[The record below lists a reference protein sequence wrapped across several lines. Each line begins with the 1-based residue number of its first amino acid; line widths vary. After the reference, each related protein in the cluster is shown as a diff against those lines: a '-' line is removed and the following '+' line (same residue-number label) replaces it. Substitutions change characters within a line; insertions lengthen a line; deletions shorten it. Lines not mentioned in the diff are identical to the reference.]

1 MAGPDSSIV
10 FADGLTGVEW
20 VQAMFRET
28 YSVGQVVPDV
38 NGQTAAQFSQHLST
52 PNTNGNVAPP
62 SFQHSGQTSN
72 LEGMDV
78 DATEDQLPDEAP
90 ADAKQKRAGGF

>member
-1 MAGPDSSIV
+1 MAGPDSSI

-28 YSVGQVVPDV
+28 YSNVQVAPGF
-38 NGQTAAQFSQHLST
+38 NAQAATQYSQHLST

-78 DATEDQLPDEAP
+78 DATEDDLPDEAP